1 MSRKTPKTKADLLD
15 KLFNTPTVKRYL
27 PANHFLAEINL
38 LHSTKL
44 TAVGGEVK
52 LNDSNTLVEIGVS
65 DFNGR
70 QIPTTENG
78 FIDAVSIGYGKELK
92 ANGVTNPA
100 VVAMSHKRADM
111 PAWLLNSEIVL
122 KKNGTEQFRMRVGEL
137 VIDAEPRVIRGEW
150 IKELERGLKVEGG
163 QDLEITLAS
172 AKGGAL
178 SVTHD
183 EFVAINLYGVKF
195 SDRKTA

>member
-1 MSRKTPKTKADLLD
+1 MSRKSPKSKAELLD
-15 KLFNTPTVKRYL
+15 KLFNTPTVKKYD
-27 PANHFLAEINL
+27 PKNQFLAEINL
-38 LHSTKL
+38 LHATKL

-78 FIDAVSIGYGKELK
+78 FIDAVVIGYGKELK

-100 VVAMSHKRADM
+100 VVAMSHKRSDM

-122 KKNGTEQFRMRVGEL
+122 KKNGTEQFRMRVAEL
-137 VIDAEPRVIRGEW
+137 VIEAEPRVIRAEW
-150 IKELERGLKVEGG
+150 IKELERGIKVEGG

-172 AKGGAL
+172 AKGGTL
-178 SVTHD
+178 SATHH
-183 EFVAINLYGVKF
+183 EFVAVNLYGVKF

>member
-1 MSRKTPKTKADLLD
+1 MARKNPSTKANLL
-15 KLFNTPTVKRYL
+15 KTYFGPKYN
-27 PANHFLAEINL
+27 PATQFLAEMNL

-78 FIDAVSIGYGKELK
+78 FIDAVVIGYGKAAK
-92 ANGVTNPA
+92 DDAVTNPA
-100 VVAMSHKRADM
+100 LVAMSHKRSDL
-111 PAWLLNSEIVL
+111 PAWLLNSELVL
-122 KKNGTEQFRMRVGEL
+122 KKNGTEQFRMRVSEL
-137 VIDAEPRVIRGEW
+137 VIEAEPQTVRAEW
-150 IKELERGLKVEGG
+150 VKELERGLKVEGG

-172 AKGGAL
+172 AKGATL
-178 SVTHD
+178 SATHD